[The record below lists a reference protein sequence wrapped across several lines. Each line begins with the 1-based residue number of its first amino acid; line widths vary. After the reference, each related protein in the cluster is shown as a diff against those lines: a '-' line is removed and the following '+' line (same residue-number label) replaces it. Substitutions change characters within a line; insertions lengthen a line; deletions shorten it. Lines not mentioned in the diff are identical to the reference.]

1 MSNVRFIDI
10 SPERRED
17 PGGISWFLWQGR
29 GQDPQHLLESFH
41 LLSIIPGHT
50 RGNHLHPGHA
60 EWLYPFHG
68 TGVLLWEAA
77 PGQVRERV
85 VSGDCTLIHIPP
97 GLPHAL
103 QNPGPEILYLLA
115 WREAAG
121 HRATGPET
129 VPHALAG

>member
-1 MSNVRFIDI
+1 MSYVRFIGI

-17 PGGISWFLWQGR
+17 PGGMSWFLWQGR
-29 GQDPQHLLESFH
+29 VRDPQHLMESFH
-41 LLSIIPGHT
+41 FLSINPGHI

-68 TGVLLWEAA
+68 TGVLIWEAA
-77 PGQVRERV
+77 PGQVRARV

-103 QNPGPEILYLLA
+103 KNPGPEILYLLA
-115 WREAAG
+115 WREAASHG
-121 HRATGPET
+121 ATGPET